1 MILIGK
7 ADKPAV
13 VHRGRCFSYNQLL
26 QYSACYAQRFATVA
40 QPRMAIVF
48 AENSAEWIFAFY
60 GCVRTGA
67 ITVPVDVQ
75 STAGELAYIVGDCKP
90 DLIFTTSS
98 KRAVVE
104 EALTIAGAKCAV
116 LTEEDIDVSAADSVA
131 VDEITFDD
139 LSQTMLIIYTS
150 GTTGSP
156 KGVMLSY
163 KNVLFNINS
172 VSQSVKIFTPERNT
186 MILLPLHH
194 IFPLLGSLVAPLYV
208 GETVYIADG
217 LNAESIIK
225 TLNEGKINIVIGVP
239 RLYKLL
245 SKGIMDIIKRSFVT
259 RTLFSLAK
267 AIGSKGFSRMLFGKV
282 HKKFGGHIDYLV
294 SGGAALPPDI
304 GSIFKTLGFTV
315 LEGYGMTETAPM
327 ISFTRP
333 WNVQVGYAG
342 EPVPDVEVRIAENG
356 EVCVRGDNVMQG
368 YYNRP
373 EETADIMRDGWLH
386 TGDTGELSPTK
397 GLKLTGRIK
406 EIIVTPNGKN
416 INPEELE
423 HAVLHHTPLIKEIGV
438 FLKNNVLQCIIVP
451 KLSELREKSLKNME
465 TVLREE
471 IAKFNQTVATYKRIK
486 NIHIVSGELPKTRL
500 MKLQRFKLPELATTH
515 KHTADEHDTP
525 QSETYMMLKAYID
538 KEMRCNAG
546 ANDDFEIDLAMD
558 SLGKVALLTFIEV
571 SFGISMNEALLDN
584 MNTLA
589 KLSAYIEQ
597 NEQDITAGANVTWKD
612 ILTSKVRNVVLPRA
626 GFIQAFCSRSIK
638 VMMHAVYNLKKH
650 GYLESSEQPCII
662 VANHRSML
670 DGYFIT
676 SKLKSK
682 FVKNTFFFAKD
693 KHLRN
698 KVALYLAR
706 KNNVILMDINK
717 NVRESLQQ
725 MAMVSQEG
733 KNIIIFPEG
742 TRSKD
747 GKLLA
752 FKDSFA
758 ILSKELNVPVVPV
771 AISGAE
777 RAVFKKVKLPRP
789 FAKISVHF
797 LPMIHPEGLSV
808 DEIRQRVVDVIAAQ
822 LAGYAKPVS

>member
-7 ADKPAV
+7 QDKTAV
-13 VHRGRCFSYNQLL
+13 VHRGRQFSYVQLL
-26 QYSACYAQRFATVA
+26 QYSACYARHFAAAVG

-48 AENSAEWIFAFY
+48 ADNSAEWIFAFY
-60 GCVRTGA
+60 GSVRTGA

-90 DLIFTTSS
+90 DLIFTTTA
-98 KRAVVE
+98 KRALVD
-104 EALTIAGAKCAV
+104 EALSMAGVACSV
-116 LTEEDIDVSAADSVA
+116 LTEEDIDVSGVASEA
-131 VDEITFDD
+131 VDEIVFDD
-139 LSQTMLIIYTS
+139 MSQTMLIIYTS

-163 KNVLFNINS
+163 NNVMFNINS
-172 VSQSVKIFTPERNT
+172 VSQSVKIFTSERNT

-208 GETVYIADG
+208 GETVYIAEG
-217 LNAESIIK
+217 LNAESIVK

-239 RLYKLL
+239 RLYELL

-259 RTLFSLAK
+259 RALFGLAK
-267 AIGSKGFSRMLFGKV
+267 AIGSKGFSCMLFGKV

-327 ISFTRP
+327 ITFTRP

-342 EPVPDVEVRIAENG
+342 EPVPGVEVRIAENG
-356 EVCVRGDNVMQG
+356 EVCVKGDNVMQG

-373 EETADIMRDGWLH
+373 QETADIIRDGWLH

-423 HAVLHHTPLIKEIGV
+423 HAVLQHTNLIKEIGI
-438 FLKNNVLQCIIVP
+438 FLKDSALQCVVVP
-451 KLSELREKSLKNME
+451 ELSELRDKSVENME
-465 TVLREE
+465 TILREE

-515 KHTADEHDTP
+515 KRTTDESDAP
-525 QSETYMMLKAYID
+525 QSEIYLMLKAYID
-538 KEMRCNAG
+538 KELKCNAG

-558 SLGKVALLTFIEV
+558 SLGKVALLTFIET
-571 SFGISMNEALLDN
+571 SFGISMNEAQLDN
-584 MNTLA
+584 LSTLA

-597 NEQDITAGANVTWKD
+597 NEQDITAGANVTWKE
-612 ILTSKVRNVVLPRA
+612 ILTSKVRRVVVPRA
-626 GFIQAFCSRSIK
+626 GFIQAFCSRSVK
-638 VMMHAVYNLKKH
+638 VMMHTFYNLKKH
-650 GYLESSEQPCII
+650 GGVELSEQPCII

-676 SKLKSK
+676 SKLQSK
-682 FVKNTFFFAKD
+682 FVKNTFFFAKA
-693 KHLRN
+693 KHLRT
-698 KVALYLAR
+698 KFLTFMAR
-706 KNNVILMDINK
+706 KNNVIVMDINK

-725 MAMVSQEG
+725 MAMVLQEG

-758 ILSKELNVPVVPV
+758 ILSTELNVPVVPV
-771 AISGAE
+771 AIAGAD
-777 RAVFKKVKLPRP
+777 RAVFKTVKLPRP
-789 FAKISVHF
+789 FAKISVDF
-797 LPMIHPEGLSV
+797 LPTIYPAGLSV
-808 DEIRQRVVDVIAAQ
+808 NEIRQRVVEVISAQ
-822 LAGYAKPVS
+822 LAKYEKHS